1 MDDLRQRFATLDL
14 VPVPDVWSDIE
25 RRLETLGTSAP
36 TGRLT
41 AVQPQMRAGA
51 VTTPGSAEGRPV
63 RRRTVALLVLALLAA
78 VLIGGAIAVGSGLL
92 RLTSDMPPA
101 PSADLSRV
109 IAPAS
114 PSPDT
119 PHTDNPQPS
128 STEPVTR
135 GSGSWTLTGTMKNGR
150 LGETATLLP
159 NGQVLVAGG
168 WPGDSVLSPSA
179 ELYDPISGRWTETGR
194 MHWPR
199 GQGHSATLLP
209 DGRVLVAG
217 GSSIELGHPPQGSA
231 ELYDPVTGTWN
242 DTGSMLLARSHH
254 SATLLHDGKVL
265 VVGGA
270 VYSNKLRPSKRAEV
284 YDPATGTWTSTGS
297 MTAGLV
303 GPTAALLPDGKV
315 LVVGGSESATPD
327 LQSAELY
334 DPRGGTWSAAP
345 SFAGAG
351 SCRIATPLSDGEVLV
366 VCAEANGARTSAELY
381 DPTTGGWATT
391 ASAPAECCVGE
402 AFPRGS
408 IVLLRDG
415 RVLWKDLV
423 DPGELYDQASGTW
436 TSAGAPTYPADPSWG
451 LGFTGTDEG
460 AGYYA
465 DTFTLLPDG
474 RVLMTTMGAGLLY
487 DPNGVPR

>member
-1 MDDLRQRFATLDL
+1 MDDLRQRFATLDS
-14 VPVPDVWSDIE
+14 VPVPDVWSGVE
-25 RRLETLGTSAP
+25 LRLETLGTSGP
-36 TGRLT
+36 NGRLT
-41 AVQPQMRAGA
+41 AVKPQMRAGA
-51 VTTPGSAEGRPV
+51 VTTPGSAEVLG
-63 RRRTVALLVLALLAA
+63 RRRTVALLVLVVLLAA
-78 VLIGGAIAVGSGLL
+78 LLIGGAIVVGSGLV
-92 RLTSDMPPA
+92 RLTSDMLPA
-101 PSADLSRV
+101 PSAGLSRL

-119 PHTDNPQPS
+119 PRTDNPQPS
-128 STEPVTR
+128 STEPVSR
-135 GSGSWTLTGTMKNGR
+135 GSGSWNPTGSMKNGR
-150 LGETATLLP
+150 LGETATLMP
-159 NGQVLVAGG
+159 DGHVLVAGG
-168 WPGDSVLSPSA
+168 WPGDRVLSVSA

-199 GQGHSATLLP
+199 AQGHSATLLS

-217 GSSIELGHPPQGSA
+217 GSSIELGHPPQSSA
-231 ELYDPVTGTWN
+231 ELYDPATGTWA
-242 DTGSMLLARSHH
+242 DTSSMLLARSHH
-254 SATLLHDGKVL
+254 SATLLYDGKVL

-270 VYSNKLRPSKRAEV
+270 VYSNKLRASKRAEL

-334 DPRGGTWSAAP
+334 DPRVGTWSAAP

-351 SCRIATPLSDGEVLV
+351 SCRVATPLLDGEVLV

-381 DPTTGGWATT
+381 DPATGGWATT
-391 ASAPAECCVGE
+391 ASPPAECCVGE
-402 AFPRGS
+402 ASPRGS
-408 IVLLRDG
+408 IVLLPDG
-415 RVLWKDLV
+415 RVLWKDLI
-423 DPGELYDQASGTW
+423 DPGELYDPASGAW
-436 TSAGAPTYPADPSWG
+436 TSAGGPTYPADPSWG

-487 DPNGVPR
+487 DPNGVR